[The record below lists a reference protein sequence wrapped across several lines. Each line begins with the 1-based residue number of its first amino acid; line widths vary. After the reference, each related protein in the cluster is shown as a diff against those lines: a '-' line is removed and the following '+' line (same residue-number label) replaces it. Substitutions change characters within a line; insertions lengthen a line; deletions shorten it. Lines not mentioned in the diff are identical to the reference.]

1 MIQKSYFF
9 SIIFIFA
16 LASCNKMNK
25 SVAEKPVARVYDM
38 YLYPIDL
45 DRHIPEGVS
54 QEDSIR
60 IARRLTEE
68 WVREKLL
75 LNRAEQ
81 YLSDEQ
87 KDVKT
92 QLEEYRSSLLTF
104 KYKQKLL
111 AQNLDTIVKEEEMQT
126 YYDSNS
132 SNYILDN
139 DVVKVNYVKVPI
151 NSPQISD
158 VRRWYRSEQPEDLD
172 NLEKY
177 CINYASN
184 YMIHGETWFRFI
196 NLIEA
201 TPLKV
206 DNPSNYLKTNKNIE
220 ISDTSYFYFIHII
233 DRVQEGQVAP
243 LELVK
248 DDIISVIINKRKIK
262 FIEDLENSV
271 YNDGLAKNKVEIY

>member
-1 MIQKSYFF
+1 
-9 SIIFIFA
+9 
-16 LASCNKMNK
+16 MNK
-25 SVAEKPVARVYDM
+25 SAIEQPVARVYDM
-38 YLYPIDL
+38 FLYPADL
-45 DRHIPEGVS
+45 ARHIPEGVS
-54 QEDSIR
+54 REDSIR

-92 QLEEYRSSLLTF
+92 QMEEYRSSLLTF

-111 AQNLDTIVKEEEMQT
+111 AQNLDTIVNLDEIVL
-126 YYDSNS
+126 YYNSNS

-139 DVVKVNYVKVPI
+139 DVVKVNYVKVPV

-158 VRRWYRSEQPEDLD
+158 VRCWYRSDQPEDLD

-177 CINYASN
+177 CINYATN
-184 YMIHGETWFRFI
+184 YMIQGETWFRFAK
-196 NLIEA
+196 LIEA
-201 TPLKV
+201 TPLKI
-206 DNPSNYLKTNKNIE
+206 DNPKNYLNYNKNIE
-220 ISDTSYFYFIHII
+220 IRDTSFFYFIHII

-243 LELVK
+243 MDLVK
-248 DDIISVIINKRKIK
+248 ENIISVIINKRKIK

-271 YNDGLAKNKVEIY
+271 YNDGRAKNKVEIF